1 MPGTCNLSTQK
12 AGAKRLQIQDQPRL
26 CLLLARSY
34 HKKNNT
40 KNGNKIKPWS
50 RMQLSLKVCRQ
61 SSGQPFFTRLLL
73 RNQTKTPN
81 YHMSM
86 QVALELM
93 LLKSF
98 QFIFL
103 FFFFSLC
110 SSACPG
116 TCSLVQAGLKLLE
129 IHLPLPSEYWDQRYM
144 PPLSSTSNL
153 LAQFPRSQPSK
164 VIYNQQKAVS
174 L

>member
-1 MPGTCNLSTQK
+1 MPGTCDLSTQK

-103 FFFFSLC
+103 FFFFPCVALPVLELALQSRLASNSQRSTSLC
-110 SSACPG
+110 LLSTGIKGICHHCPVLV
-116 TCSLVQAGLKLLE
+116 TYQHNFLEVSLV
-129 IHLPLPSEYWDQRYM
+129 R
-144 PPLSSTSNL
+144 SSTISRK
-153 LAQFPRSQPSK
+153 Q
-164 VIYNQQKAVS
+164 
-174 L
+174 